1 MCFAMTIMVV
11 VGGERWAAGKEKEG
25 TKAVEM
31 LVKMHY
37 PCTFEEVS

>member
-1 MCFAMTIMVV
+1 VEKEM
-11 VGGERWAAGKEKEG
+11 GSWEEKEG